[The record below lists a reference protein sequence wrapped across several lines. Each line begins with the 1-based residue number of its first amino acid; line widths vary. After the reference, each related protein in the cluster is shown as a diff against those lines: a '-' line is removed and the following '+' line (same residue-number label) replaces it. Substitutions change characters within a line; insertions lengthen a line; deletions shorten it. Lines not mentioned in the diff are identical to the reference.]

1 MNHREKEISMA
12 VTQIVCCTDFS
23 DHAEAAFQTALDL
36 AGRYQAKLYVVH
48 VLPPV
53 VNPMLTDAD
62 LMLPEHPDESL
73 VLSLNERMQDVYASR
88 IPAAVSSE
96 LVVRDGHVST
106 EIIRFIEETD
116 ADLAVV
122 GAFGLSGMGLVLFG
136 SVAKRIAHKAPC
148 SVMIVRNKST

>member
-1 MNHREKEISMA
+1 MGVN
-12 VTQIVCCTDFS
+12 QIVCCSDFS
-23 DHAEAAFQTALDL
+23 DHAEVAFQTALDL
-36 AGRYQAKLYVVH
+36 AQRYNAKLYVVH

-62 LMLPEHPDESL
+62 LMLPEHPDENL
-73 VLSLNERMQDVYASR
+73 VVSLNERMQEVYGNR
-88 IPAAVSSE
+88 IPEAVDCE

-136 SVAKRIAHKAPC
+136 SVAKRISHKAPC
-148 SVMIVRNKST
+148 SVMIVRDKKA

>member
-1 MNHREKEISMA
+1 MP

-23 DHAEAAFQTALDL
+23 DHAESAFLTALDL
-36 AGRYQAKLYVVH
+36 AQRYQAKLYVVH
-48 VLPPV
+48 ILPPV
-53 VNPMLTDAD
+53 VNPMLSDAD
-62 LMLPEHPDESL
+62 LMLPDHPDESI

-88 IPAAVSSE
+88 IPEAVPYE

-106 EIIRFIEETD
+106 ELIRFIEETD

-148 SVMIVRNKST
+148 SVMIVRNKEA

>member
-1 MNHREKEISMA
+1 MGIN
-12 VTQIVCCTDFS
+12 QIVCCSDFS

-36 AGRYQAKLYVVH
+36 AQRYHAKLYVIH

-62 LMLPEHPDESL
+62 VMMPEHPDESL
-73 VLSLNERMQDVYASR
+73 VVSLNERMQEVYGSR
-88 IPAAVSSE
+88 IPETVDVE

-136 SVAKRIAHKAPC
+136 SVAKRVSHKAPC
-148 SVMIVRNKST
+148 SVMIVRDKKA

>member
-1 MNHREKEISMA
+1 MA
-12 VTQIVCCTDFS
+12 VNQIVCCTDFS
-23 DHAEAAFQTALDL
+23 DHAEAAFHTALDL
-36 AGRYQAKLYVVH
+36 AERYQAKLYIVH
-48 VLPPV
+48 ILPPV
-53 VNPMLTDAD
+53 VNPMLSDAD
-62 LMLPEHPDESL
+62 LMLPEHPDENL

-88 IPAAVSSE
+88 IPEAVSYE

-148 SVMIVRNKST
+148 SVMIVRDKDA

>member
-1 MNHREKEISMA
+1 MA

-73 VLSLNERMQDVYASR
+73 VLSLNERMQDVYANR
-88 IPAAVSSE
+88 IPEAISYE

-148 SVMIVRNKST
+148 SVMIVRTKDA

>member
-1 MNHREKEISMA
+1 MSINR
-12 VTQIVCCTDFS
+12 IVCCTDFS
-23 DHAEAAFQTALDL
+23 DHAEAAFERALDL
-36 AGRYQAKLYVVH
+36 ARRYTATLYVVH

-53 VNPMLTDAD
+53 VNPMLSDAD
-62 LMLPEHPDESL
+62 MMLPEHPDENL
-73 VLSLNERMQDVYASR
+73 VVGLNERMQEVYGSR
-88 IPAAVSSE
+88 IPEAMEAE

-136 SVAKRIAHKAPC
+136 SVAKRLAHKAPC
-148 SVMIVRNKST
+148 SVMIVRQRVE

>member
-1 MNHREKEISMA
+1 MGVN
-12 VTQIVCCTDFS
+12 QIVCCSDFS
-23 DHAEAAFQTALDL
+23 DHAEAAFQAALDL
-36 AGRYQAKLYVVH
+36 ARRYHAKLYVIH

-62 LMLPEHPDESL
+62 LLMPEHPDESL
-73 VLSLNERMQDVYASR
+73 VVSLNERMQEVYGNR
-88 IPAAVSSE
+88 IPGTVDVE

-136 SVAKRIAHKAPC
+136 SVAKRISHKAPC
-148 SVMIVRNKST
+148 SVMIVRSKKA

>member
-1 MNHREKEISMA
+1 MA
-12 VTQIVCCTDFS
+12 VDQIVCCTDFS
-23 DHAEAAFQTALDL
+23 DHAEAAFHTALDL
-36 AGRYQAKLYVVH
+36 ARQYRAKLYVVH

-62 LMLPEHPDESL
+62 LLLPDHPDENL
-73 VLSLNERMQDVYASR
+73 VVRLNERMQEAYGSR
-88 IPAAVSSE
+88 IPESVDAE

-116 ADLAVV
+116 ADIAVV

-148 SVMIVRNKST
+148 SVLIVRKKRA

>member
-1 MNHREKEISMA
+1 MTIK
-12 VTQIVCCTDFS
+12 QIVCCTDFS
-23 DHAEAAFQTALDL
+23 THAEVAFQTALDL
-36 AGRYQAKLYVVH
+36 AQRYAAKLYVVH

-62 LMLPEHPDESL
+62 LLLPEHLDENL
-73 VLSLNERMQDVYASR
+73 VVSLNERMQEVYGSR
-88 IPAAVSSE
+88 IPEKVACE

-106 EIIRFIEETD
+106 EIIAFIEETD

-136 SVAKRIAHKAPC
+136 SVAKRISHKAPC
-148 SVMIVRNKST
+148 SVMIVRSKAV

>member
-1 MNHREKEISMA
+1 MGVN
-12 VTQIVCCTDFS
+12 QIVCCSDFS
-23 DHAEAAFQTALDL
+23 DHSEAAFLTALDL
-36 AGRYQAKLYVVH
+36 AQRYNAKLYVVH

-62 LMLPEHPDESL
+62 LMLPEHPDENL
-73 VLSLNERMQDVYASR
+73 VVSLNERMQEVYGNR
-88 IPAAVSSE
+88 IPDAVDCE

-136 SVAKRIAHKAPC
+136 SVAKRISHKAPC
-148 SVMIVRNKST
+148 SVMIVRNKKA

>member
-1 MNHREKEISMA
+1 MGVN
-12 VTQIVCCTDFS
+12 QIVCCSDFS
-23 DHAEAAFQTALDL
+23 DHAEVAFQTALDL
-36 AGRYQAKLYVVH
+36 AQRYNAKLYVVH

-62 LMLPEHPDESL
+62 LMLPEHPDENL
-73 VLSLNERMQDVYASR
+73 VVSLNERMQEVYGNR
-88 IPAAVSSE
+88 IPETVDCE

-136 SVAKRIAHKAPC
+136 SIAKRISHKAPC
-148 SVMIVRNKST
+148 SVMIVRNKKG

>member
-1 MNHREKEISMA
+1 MTVA
-12 VTQIVCCTDFS
+12 QVVCCTDFS
-23 DHAEAAFQTALDL
+23 EHAEAAFQTALDM
-36 AGRYQAKLYVVH
+36 AQRYQAKLYVLH

-62 LMLPEHPDESL
+62 LMLPEHPDENL
-73 VLSLNERMQDVYASR
+73 VVSLNERMEEAYGSR
-88 IPAAVSSE
+88 IPDTVAFE

-106 EIIRFIEETD
+106 EILRFIEETD

-136 SVAKRIAHKAPC
+136 SVAKRIAHKASC
-148 SVMIVRNKST
+148 SVMIVRGKSG

>member
-1 MNHREKEISMA
+1 MA
-12 VTQIVCCTDFS
+12 INQIVCCTDFS
-23 DHAEAAFQTALDL
+23 DHAEIAFQTALDL
-36 AGRYQAKLYVVH
+36 AQRYAAKLYVVH

-53 VNPMLTDAD
+53 VNPMLTDTD
-62 LMLPEHPDESL
+62 LMLPERPDENL
-73 VLSLNERMQDVYASR
+73 VVSLNERMQEVYGNR
-88 IPAAVSSE
+88 IPEKVDCE

-136 SVAKRIAHKAPC
+136 SVAKRISHKAPC
-148 SVMIVRNKST
+148 SVMIVRSMSA

>member
-1 MNHREKEISMA
+1 MGVN
-12 VTQIVCCTDFS
+12 QIVCCSDFS
-23 DHAEAAFQTALDL
+23 DHAEVAFQTALDL
-36 AGRYQAKLYVVH
+36 SQRYNAKLYVVH

-53 VNPMLTDAD
+53 VNPMLTDTE
-62 LMLPEHPDESL
+62 LMLPEHPDENL
-73 VLSLNERMQDVYASR
+73 VVSLNERMQEVYGNR
-88 IPAAVSSE
+88 IPEKIDFE

-136 SVAKRIAHKAPC
+136 SVAKRISHKAPC
-148 SVMIVRNKST
+148 SVMIVRNKKA

>member
-1 MNHREKEISMA
+1 MA
-12 VTQIVCCTDFS
+12 VSQIVCCSDFS
-23 DHAEAAFQTALDL
+23 EHSEIAFQTALDL
-36 AGRYQAKLYVVH
+36 AQRYNAKLYVVH

-53 VNPMLTDAD
+53 VNPMLNDVD
-62 LMLPEHPDESL
+62 LILQEHPDENL
-73 VLSLNERMQDVYASR
+73 VVSLNERMQEVYGSR
-88 IPAAVSSE
+88 IPETINFE

-136 SVAKRIAHKAPC
+136 SVAKRISHKAPC
-148 SVMIVRNKST
+148 SVMIVRTKKA

>member
-1 MNHREKEISMA
+1 MA

-23 DHAEAAFQTALDL
+23 DHAEVAFQTALDL
-36 AGRYQAKLYVVH
+36 AERYQAKLYIVH

-53 VNPMLTDAD
+53 VNPMLSDAD
-62 LMLPEHPDESL
+62 LMLPDHPDENL
-73 VLSLNERMQDVYASR
+73 ILSLNERMQDVYVNR
-88 IPAAVSSE
+88 IPPAVSYE

-116 ADLAVV
+116 ADLTVV

-148 SVMIVRNKST
+148 SVMIVRKKET

>member
-1 MNHREKEISMA
+1 MA

-88 IPAAVSSE
+88 IPAAVSCE

>member
-1 MNHREKEISMA
+1 MGIN
-12 VTQIVCCTDFS
+12 QIVCCSDFS
-23 DHAEAAFQTALDL
+23 DHSEAAFQTALDL
-36 AGRYQAKLYVVH
+36 AQRYNAKLYVVH

-53 VNPMLTDAD
+53 VNPMLTDTD
-62 LMLPEHPDESL
+62 LMLPEHPDENL
-73 VLSLNERMQDVYASR
+73 VVSLNERMQEVYGNR
-88 IPAAVSSE
+88 IPDAVDCE

-136 SVAKRIAHKAPC
+136 SVAKRISHKAPC
-148 SVMIVRNKST
+148 SVMIVRNKKV

>member
-1 MNHREKEISMA
+1 MA
-12 VTQIVCCTDFS
+12 INRIVCCTDFS
-23 DHAEAAFQTALDL
+23 EHSEIAFQTALDL
-36 AGRYQAKLYVVH
+36 AQHYQATLFVIH

-53 VNPMLTDAD
+53 VNPMLTDTD
-62 LMLPEHPDESL
+62 LMLPEQPDEAL
-73 VLSLNERMQDVYASR
+73 VLRLNERMQEVYGSR
-88 IPAAVSSE
+88 IPESVPAS

-106 EIIRFIEETD
+106 EIIQFIMEND

-148 SVMIVRNKST
+148 SVMIVRRHDKA

>member
-1 MNHREKEISMA
+1 MGVN
-12 VTQIVCCTDFS
+12 QIVCCSDFS
-23 DHAEAAFQTALDL
+23 DHAEIAFQTALDL
-36 AGRYQAKLYVVH
+36 AQRYNAKLYVVH

-62 LMLPEHPDESL
+62 LMLPEHPDENL
-73 VLSLNERMQDVYASR
+73 VVSLNERMQEVYGNR
-88 IPAAVSSE
+88 IPEAIDCE

-136 SVAKRIAHKAPC
+136 SVAKRISHKAPC
-148 SVMIVRNKST
+148 SVMIVRNKKA

>member
-1 MNHREKEISMA
+1 MGVN
-12 VTQIVCCTDFS
+12 QIVCCSDFS

-36 AGRYQAKLYVVH
+36 AQRYNAKLYVIH

-62 LMLPEHPDESL
+62 LIMPEHPDENL
-73 VLSLNERMQDVYASR
+73 VVSLNERMQEVYGNR
-88 IPAAVSSE
+88 IPEAIDVE

-136 SVAKRIAHKAPC
+136 SVAKRVSHKAPC
-148 SVMIVRNKST
+148 SVMIVRDKKA